1 MFSFLKPKGM
11 ARFYVLWAGSLVSLF
26 GATMTAFLIGI
37 LAYQKTQSTT
47 AFAVVLVSYTLPAIL
62 LSPVAGALVDR
73 WRRKTT
79 MVVGVISVTISTS
92 VIAWLI
98 YWKGTWDWRVCLAIA
113 SISVV
118 DAFITPA
125 YFAVTALIVPKEQLV
140 RANSCWQFNFA
151 ASAIIAR
158 PLSLLLMR
166 FINIWGV
173 IIVDVITY
181 ILVLISILLVDIPDP
196 PKNPE
201 DAAAKRLRF
210 SDLAAGWSYITSR
223 QGFVRLLAY
232 MTMFRFAVYMTN
244 TLFSPMILAMG
255 ASTRTLA
262 IILSVGSI
270 GSAVGTASLAAWG
283 GPRGRIFFLLGAG
296 SILGVGIMIA
306 GLSTNSAWTAF
317 GFLLFSVAGPLGGS
331 CSQAVWQSKTDP
343 AFQGRV
349 SSLERMITQS
359 TLPIACLVGGSLA
372 DKVFSPMLAPG
383 GLLAA
388 ILGRFMGTGAG
399 RGIGL
404 LLVLVGLSALIATL
418 AGYSSTRLRH
428 LENDIAD
435 SAELSSMVAAR
446 AVENPAPMIQE
457 RAVANE

>member
-1 MFSFLKPKGM
+1 MFSSLKPRGM
-11 ARFYVLWAGSLVSLF
+11 ARFYVLWAGSLISLF

-79 MVVGVISVTISTS
+79 MIVGVISVTISTS

-181 ILVLISILLVDIPDP
+181 LLVLISILAIDIPEP
-196 PKNPE
+196 PRSTQ
-201 DAAAKRLRF
+201 DAGAKKLRF
-210 SDLAAGWSYITSR
+210 SDLAAGWNYIKIR

-232 MTMFRFAVYMTN
+232 MTTFRFAVYMTN

-270 GSAVGTASLAAWG
+270 GSAAGTASLAAWG
-283 GPRGRIFFLLGAG
+283 GPRRRILFLLGAG
-296 SILGVGIMIA
+296 LVLSVGVMIA
-306 GLSTNSAWTAF
+306 GSSTNDLWIAF
-317 GFLLFSVAGPLGGS
+317 GFLLFSVAGPLCGS
-331 CSQAVWQSKTDP
+331 CSQAVWQAKTDP

-359 TLPIACLVGGSLA
+359 TLPFACLAGGSLA
-372 DKVFSPMLAPG
+372 DKIFSPMLAPG
-383 GLLAA
+383 GLLSA
-388 ILGRFMGTGAG
+388 ILGRFVGVGPG

-404 LLVLVGLSALIATL
+404 LLALVGLSAFLATL
-418 AGYSSTRLRH
+418 TGYSSTRLRR
-428 LENDIAD
+428 LEDEIAD
-435 SAELSSMVAAR
+435 SAELPSIAA
-446 AVENPAPMIQE
+446 AKPVEKPAMIQE

>member
-1 MFSFLKPKGM
+1 
-11 ARFYVLWAGSLVSLF
+11 
-26 GATMTAFLIGI
+26 
-37 LAYQKTQSTT
+37 
-47 AFAVVLVSYTLPAIL
+47 
-62 LSPVAGALVDR
+62 
-73 WRRKTT
+73 
-79 MVVGVISVTISTS
+79 
-92 VIAWLI
+92 
-98 YWKGTWDWRVCLAIA
+98 
-113 SISVV
+113 
-118 DAFITPA
+118 
-125 YFAVTALIVPKEQLV
+125 
-140 RANSCWQFNFA
+140 
-151 ASAIIAR
+151 
-158 PLSLLLMR
+158 
-166 FINIWGV
+166 
-173 IIVDVITY
+173 
-181 ILVLISILLVDIPDP
+181 
-196 PKNPE
+196 
-201 DAAAKRLRF
+201 
-210 SDLAAGWSYITSR
+210 
-223 QGFVRLLAY
+223 
-232 MTMFRFAVYMTN
+232 
-244 TLFSPMILAMG
+244 MILAMG

-446 AVENPAPMIQE
+446 AVENPAPVIQE